1 MLCAGVIDGY
11 FSSVVPVKFWMHFAL
26 YCALYSLWKCALKA
40 KESKEMYLKMQLNS
54 DRIREDFD
62 NFKKPIPTWYSNQ
75 ELLKIK
81 EKAIK
86 LAL

>member
-1 MLCAGVIDGY
+1 
-11 FSSVVPVKFWMHFAL
+11 
-26 YCALYSLWKCALKA
+26 
-40 KESKEMYLKMQLNS
+40 MYLKMQLNS

-62 NFKKPIPTWYSNQ
+62 NFKKPIPTWYSNPD
-75 ELLKIK
+75 LLKIK